1 MRIHPRAS
9 ASAVLS
15 LLSLVVLGACGEDRS
30 LPLDKPEPAP
40 FQPVQVPAI
49 TALAP
54 VSAFADQ
61 AGGGVFATA
70 SRELVRLRLDGTY
83 GALEPHPDNEVAA
96 GGILGVFRLGPH
108 SALVETQ
115 NGLFMA
121 ESGWLIAPPW
131 RDALGQGVIATAQSA
146 DGAVWLAHTRGLFRL
161 QEGTLAELKVD
172 GASVKA
178 ITSLAAAPSPEN
190 LPGVWFLHDGG
201 LSVAVALRTT
211 HYRVHTTSAPL
222 AEGESLQALAGI
234 GPAVGTSGELW
245 ALTNQAL
252 LRRGRDGW
260 RRVELPQQ
268 PQKLIASGRF
278 LWAKTGGSL
287 LQYDADANVWRA
299 ATDVGAGDFHF
310 LAADESG
317 SVWVQQGGVSAA
329 LSHVLVPRLRGLYQG
344 MQLVNDGLV
353 VRAVMP
359 PGGAPERVV
368 YKLGNSEI
376 PTEGPDYSLGGL
388 EADGTHRAYSFAS
401 LEAGRYVLS
410 VVARYSDGSEA
421 QRSVPFD
428 YAPLASGPLSWDKDI
443 RPIHE
448 ARCRNCHNNA
458 SAARS
463 LDSYELWRA
472 NAPIITA
479 AVRDQRM
486 PADGPMDPELISR
499 IQRWASSGARP

>member
-1 MRIHPRAS
+1 MRIHSRAS

-15 LLSLVVLGACGEDRS
+15 LLSLVVLGACGEDGS
-30 LPLDKPEPAP
+30 LPLDKPEPTP
-40 FQPVQVPAI
+40 FQPAQVPAI

-54 VSAFADQ
+54 VSGFADQ

-70 SRELVRLRLDGTY
+70 SRELVRLRLDGTL
-83 GALEPHPDNEVAA
+83 GALEPHPGNAVAA

-115 NGLFMA
+115 TGLFLA

-172 GASVKA
+172 GASVTG

-190 LPGVWFLHDGG
+190 LPGVWFLHEGG
-201 LSVAVALRTT
+201 LSVAAALSTT
-211 HYRVHTTSAPL
+211 NYRVLTPSAPL
-222 AEGESLQALAGI
+222 AEGETLQALAGI
-234 GPAVGTSGELW
+234 GPAVGTAGELW
-245 ALTNQAL
+245 VLTSQAL
-252 LRRGRDGW
+252 LRAGRNGW

-268 PQKLIASGRF
+268 PRQLMGAGRF
-278 LWAKTGGSL
+278 LWARADGAL
-287 LQYDADANVWRA
+287 LQFDADADLWRV
-299 ATDVGAGDFHF
+299 ATDAGAGDFHF

-317 SVWVQQGGVSAA
+317 TVWAQQGGASVA
-329 LSHVLVPRLRGLYQG
+329 LSHVLVPRLQGLYQG

-359 PGGAPERVV
+359 PGPAPTSVV
-368 YKLGNSEI
+368 FKLGSSEI

-388 EADGTHRAYSFAS
+388 EADGTHRAYSFAA
-401 LEAGRYVLS
+401 LEAGRYALS
-410 VVARYSDGSEA
+410 VVARYEDGSEA
-421 QRSVPFD
+421 RRSVPFD
-428 YAPLASGPLSWDKDI
+428 YAPLVSGPLSWDKDI

-448 ARCRNCHNNA
+448 ARCRNCHNTS

-499 IQRWASSGARP
+499 IQRWAASGARP

>member
-1 MRIHPRAS
+1 MRMLPRAS

-15 LLSLVVLGACGEDRS
+15 LLSLVVLGACAEEGS
-30 LPLDKPEPAP
+30 LPLDTPELTP
-40 FQPVQVPAI
+40 FQPAQVQAV

-54 VSAFADQ
+54 LSGFADQ
-61 AGGGVFATA
+61 AGGGVFASA
-70 SRELVRLRLDGTY
+70 SRELVRLRLDGSL
-83 GALEPHPDNEVAA
+83 GAMEPHPGNTAAA
-96 GGILGVFRLGPH
+96 GAIQGVFRLGPH

-115 NGLFMA
+115 NGLFLA
-121 ESGWLIAPPW
+121 ESGWLIEPPW
-131 RDALGQGVIATAQSA
+131 RQALGPGVIATAQSA
-146 DGAVWLAHTRGLFRL
+146 DGAVWMAHARGLFRL

-172 GASVKA
+172 GASVTG

-190 LPGVWFLHDGG
+190 MPGVWFLRDGILG
-201 LSVAVALRTT
+201 VAVAVSTT
-211 HYRVHTTSAPL
+211 QYRVHAPGAPL
-222 AEGESLQALAGI
+222 AAGETLLSLAGI
-234 GPAVGTSGELW
+234 GPAVGTNGELW
-245 ALTNQAL
+245 ALTTQGL
-252 LRRGRDGW
+252 LRRTRDGW
-260 RRVELPQQ
+260 RRVELAHKPEQ
-268 PQKLIASGRF
+268 LVGSGRF
-278 LWAKTGGSL
+278 LWARAGGAL
-287 LQYDADANVWRA
+287 LHYDADANAWGVAEA
-299 ATDVGAGDFHF
+299 AAAGDFQF

-317 SVWVQQGGVSAA
+317 SVWVHRAGTSVA
-329 LSHVLVPRLRGLYQG
+329 LSRVLVPRLLGLYQG
-344 MQLVNDGLV
+344 LRLVEDGLV

-359 PGGAPERVV
+359 PGPAPTSVV
-368 YKLGNSEI
+368 YKLGATEI

-388 EADGTHRAYSFAS
+388 EADGTHRAYSFAT
-401 LEAGRYVLS
+401 LEAGRYVLA
-410 VVARYSDGSEA
+410 VVARYEDGSEA

-428 YAPLASGPLSWDKDI
+428 FAPLNAGPLSWDKDI

-499 IQRWASSGARP
+499 IQRWAASGARP